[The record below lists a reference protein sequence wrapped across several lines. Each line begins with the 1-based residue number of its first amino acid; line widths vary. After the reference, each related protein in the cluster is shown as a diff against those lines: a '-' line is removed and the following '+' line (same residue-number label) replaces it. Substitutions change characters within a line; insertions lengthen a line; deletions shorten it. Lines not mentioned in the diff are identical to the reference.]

1 MFRVRRIL
9 WALARAGKIIVVL
22 FDLINS
28 FDDISFAFLSQ
39 LLTIVCMFLFTLF
52 DQLLKLSYFLLVDL
66 KLRIGEDVLLI

>member
-1 MFRVRRIL
+1 MFRVGRIL
-9 WALARAGKIIVVL
+9 WTLARAGKIIVVL

>member
-1 MFRVRRIL
+1 M
-9 WALARAGKIIVVL
+9 VVL

-39 LLTIVCMFLFTLF
+39 LLTIVCMLLFTLF